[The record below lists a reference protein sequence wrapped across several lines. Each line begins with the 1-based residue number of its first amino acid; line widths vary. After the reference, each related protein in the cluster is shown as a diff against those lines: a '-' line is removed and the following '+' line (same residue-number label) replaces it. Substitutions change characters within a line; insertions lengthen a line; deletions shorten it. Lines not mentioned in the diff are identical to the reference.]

1 MLFNSY
7 VFVFL
12 FFPLC
17 LVGFYSC
24 KKLGKALYAKAFLV
38 LMSLWFYSFADVRN
52 LPVLLVSMAVNY
64 GIFCDMQNAL
74 KREEKKGRLWL
85 AMGVACQVA
94 SLIFFKYTGSPFV
107 PLAISFFTFSQIAF
121 LVEGYKG
128 TVKQTGLLDYAF
140 YITFFPKL
148 IQGPIALP
156 AEIEGQVERAVE
168 KPFEWEDFYRNLC
181 LFILGLSKKVLLAD
195 TFGSAVNLG
204 YTSLAS
210 LNTKDA
216 WVVILSYTLQLYFD
230 FSGYSD
236 MAMGAAGM
244 LGFSLPVNFASPYKA
259 ANILEFW
266 KGWHI
271 SLTRFF
277 TKYLYIPLGGSR
289 KGKERTYINILI
301 VFLLSGIWHGAGL
314 TFIIW
319 GMMHGVL
326 NVITR
331 WWQEKKGNRKEAVCK
346 EEENRKKYGQESYE
360 SKCGI
365 WEKGKH
371 ILAIAATFLY
381 VNIAWVFFRAPSV
394 KEAFMLL
401 KEAFS
406 LSFGRMNKNLAGCFN
421 LEEFWYVIKIFGLD
435 NWQYAHYILM
445 ILFLTVALLIVFCGK
460 TALQISREVK
470 PGIIVTTAMAILFVW
485 CVITFSQVSTFLY
498 VNF

>member
-12 FFPLC
+12 FFPLT
-17 LVGFYSC
+17 LIGFYSC
-24 KKLGKALYAKAFLV
+24 KKIGKALHAKAFLV
-38 LMSLWFYSFADVRN
+38 LMSLWFYCFADVRN
-52 LPVLLVSMAVNY
+52 LPVLLISMAVNY
-64 GIFCDMQNAL
+64 GIFCSMQNVL
-74 KREEKKGRLWL
+74 KQEKEKGNKGKMWL
-85 AMGVACQVA
+85 AAGVVCQLG

-107 PLAISFFTFSQIAF
+107 PLAISFFAFSQIAF

-128 TVKQTGLLDYAF
+128 TIKQTGLLDYAF
-140 YITFFPKL
+140 YVTFFPKL

-156 AEIEGQVERAVE
+156 AEMEGQVEESVG
-168 KPFEWEDFYRNLC
+168 KPFDWESFYRNLC

-204 YTSLAS
+204 YTSLTS

-244 LGFSLPVNFASPYKA
+244 LGFRLPVNFASPYKA

-277 TKYLYIPLGGSR
+277 TKYLYIPLGGNR
-289 KGKERTYINILI
+289 KGKGRTYLNILL
-301 VFLLSGIWHGAGL
+301 VFLLSGIWHGAGV
-314 TFIIW
+314 TFVIW

-331 WWQEKKGNRKEAVCK
+331 WWQEKKGSLKK
-346 EEENRKKYGQESYE
+346 TSYEEERGQKNSEE
-360 SKCGI
+360 KRGI
-365 WEKGKH
+365 WKKGKH
-371 ILAIAATFLY
+371 ALAVVATFLY

-394 KEAFMLL
+394 KEALTLL

-406 LSFGRMNKNLAGCFN
+406 FSFGRMNKNLAGCFN
-421 LEEFWYVIKIFGLD
+421 LEEFWYVIKILGLD
-435 NWQYAHYILM
+435 SWQYAHYILM
-445 ILFLTVALLIVFCGK
+445 ILFLLVALWIVFWGK
-460 TALQISREVK
+460 TALQISREIK
-470 PGIIVTTAMAILFVW
+470 PGIVVTTAMAILFVW